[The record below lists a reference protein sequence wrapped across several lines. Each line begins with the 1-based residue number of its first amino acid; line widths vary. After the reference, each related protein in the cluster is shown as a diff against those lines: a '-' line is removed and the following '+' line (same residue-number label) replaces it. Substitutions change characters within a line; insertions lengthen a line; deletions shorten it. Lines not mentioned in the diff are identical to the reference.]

1 MNPWWDIHVPLSV
14 LLATAA
20 TFGYLVGRWRRSGEI
35 CPLCKQHLMQTVALG
50 SDRPA
55 DALQKA

>member
-20 TFGYLVGRWRRSGEI
+20 TLGYLIGRWRRSGQL
-35 CPLCKQHLMQTVALG
+35 CPQCKQQRMQSVALG
-50 SDRPA
+50 SDRQA
-55 DALQKA
+55 DALQNT